1 MLTEAQ
7 NDRLTL
13 VGPGTPMGELMRR
26 YWQPIAGLGE
36 LTTNPTKAIRL
47 LGEDLV
53 LYKDEGGQL
62 GLIDA
67 SCAHR
72 RVNLLFGI
80 PEEHGLRCPYHGWLY
95 DQTGQCLEMPGETPD
110 STFPNRVKLK
120 AYPVQTLGGL
130 VFAYLGPEPAPLLP
144 HYYPFVEE
152 GRVRSI
158 GWTVVTCN
166 WLQIMENSLDPIH
179 GEFLHGYFARY
190 VLQRLGVIKHRGDVY
205 GKKQLEPN
213 PDVVYWRKGS
223 TGMRHISAACSRFE
237 HGILK
242 HRLLEGETEDDSLGW
257 QIGHPILFPNLESGT
272 AGHDF
277 QIRVPMDD
285 THTYYIYYS
294 SHEPREGEDP
304 DQAEEEIPVYHVP
317 IAGVDEVGQPIWGQL
332 DNNSG
337 QDHFAWTSQGPRTK
351 RHLEK
356 LGQSDVGIILFRRM
370 LNEQMQIVEDGGE
383 PMNTFRDPAKNDII
397 WLPFD
402 RMNDEVIEGKRAV
415 PKRAKAGRGEMIST
429 GSSGKFNPTNLEYAK
444 RLGATLP
451 PPFPPSART
460 VVEVS
465 PG

>member
-1 MLTEAQ
+1 VLTKEQ
-7 NDRLTL
+7 NDRLTQ

-26 YWQPIAGLGE
+26 YWQPIAGVAE
-36 LTTNPTKAIRL
+36 LKKNPTKAVRL

-53 LYKDEGGQL
+53 LFRDKRGQL

-80 PEEHGLRCPYHGWLY
+80 PEENGLRCPYHGWLY
-95 DQTGQCLEMPGETPD
+95 DQTGQCLEMPAETPD
-110 STFPNRVKLK
+110 STFPSRVKLQS
-120 AYPVQTLGGL
+120 YPVQTLGGL
-130 VFAYLGPEPAPLLP
+130 VFAYLGPQPAPLVP

-179 GEFLHGYFARY
+179 GEYLHGYFSRY
-190 VLQRLGVIKHRGDVY
+190 VLERLGVINDRGDVY
-205 GKKQLEPN
+205 GKRKPEPN
-213 PDVVYWRKGS
+213 PDSRYWRGGE

-237 HGILK
+237 YGILK
-242 HRLLEGETEDDSLGW
+242 HRLLEGETAETSKGW
-257 QIGHPILFPNLESGT
+257 NIGHPILFPNLECGT
-272 AGHDF
+272 GGHHF

-285 THTYYIYYS
+285 THTYYVYYNA
-294 SHEPREGEDP
+294 ELPEEGEDP
-304 DQAEEEIPVYHVP
+304 NQAPEDIPVYHVP
-317 IAGVDEVGQPIWGQL
+317 IAGVDDEGLPIWGQL

-337 QDHFAWTSQGPRTK
+337 QDHFAWTSQGPRMD
-351 RHLEK
+351 RSRER
-356 LGQSDVGIILFRRM
+356 LGQSDVGLILFRRM
-370 LNEQMQIVEDGGE
+370 LMEQIDIVEEGGD
-383 PMNTFRDPAKNDII
+383 PMNTFRDPATNDVI

-402 RMNDEVIEGKRAV
+402 RMNDEVIEGKRATPKV
-415 PKRAKAGRGEMIST
+415 PKRGRGEVISS
-429 GSSGKFNPTNLEYAK
+429 GSSGKFNPYNLERARK
-444 RLGATLP
+444 LGLPLP
-451 PPFPPSART
+451 PEFPRSFKT

>member
-1 MLTEAQ
+1 VLTEEQ

-26 YWQPIAGLGE
+26 YWQPIAGVSE
-36 LTTNPTKAIRL
+36 LKNNPTKAIRL

-53 LYKDEGGQL
+53 LYKDESGTL

-72 RVNLLFGI
+72 RVNMLFGI

-95 DQTGQCLEMPGETPD
+95 DESGQCLEMPAETPD
-110 STFPNRVKLK
+110 STFPSRVQMK

-130 VFAYLGPEPAPLLP
+130 VFAYLGPQPAPLLP

-179 GEFLHGYFARY
+179 GEYLHGYFSQY
-190 VLQRLGVIKHRGDVY
+190 VLERLGVIKRRGDIY
-205 GKKQLEPN
+205 GRWPLEPN
-213 PDVVYWRKGS
+213 PDVEYWRKGQ
-223 TGMRHISAACSRFE
+223 TGMRHISAATSRFD

-242 HRLLEGETEDDSLGW
+242 HRLLEGETAEGSTGW

-272 AGHDF
+272 GGHDF
-277 QIRVPMDD
+277 QIRVPIDD

-294 SHEPREGEDP
+294 ATQPREGESTE
-304 DQAEEEIPVYHVP
+304 QAEEDIPVYHVP
-317 IAGVDEVGQPIWGQL
+317 IAGVDGDGQPIWGQL

-337 QDHFAWTSQGPRTK
+337 QDHFAWTSQGPRMK
-351 RHLEK
+351 RNLEK
-356 LGQSDVGIILFRRM
+356 LGQSDVGLILFRRM
-370 LNEQMQIVEDGGE
+370 LNEQMQIVEDGGD
-383 PMNTFRDPAKNDII
+383 PMNTVRDPAKNEII

-402 RMNDEVIEGKRAV
+402 RMNDEVREGMRAT
-415 PKRAKAGRGEMIST
+415 PKQARRGGGGAIAS
-429 GSSGKFNPTNLEYAK
+429 GSSGKFNPLNIEHAK
-444 RLGATLP
+444 RLGAPLP
-451 PPFPPSART
+451 PPFPESART